1 MKNQGLTVKE
11 VAAKTGLSVHTLRYY
26 EQIGIIHPV
35 ERAGNQH
42 RIYSPKDL
50 EWIAF
55 LVRLRSTGMP
65 VKEMALYAQMV
76 REGDATIT
84 ARRELMEKH
93 RETIRSQIQEL
104 ETHLQLIEKKVE
116 YYRRKEANVAG
127 PAEQDVSEPIS
138 QEKLNAEFSIL

>member
-26 EQIGIIHPV
+26 EQMGIIHPV

-42 RIYSPKDL
+42 RVYSLKDL

-65 VKEMALYAQMV
+65 VREMALYAQMV
-76 REGDATIT
+76 REGDVTLT
-84 ARRELMEKH
+84 ARRQLMEKH
-93 RETIRSQIQEL
+93 RETIRGQIQEL

-116 YYRRKEANVAG
+116 YYRRKEANALE
-127 PAEQDVSEPIS
+127 PSEPIS

>member
-11 VAAKTGLSVHTLRYY
+11 VAEKTGLSVYTLRYY
-26 EQIGIIHPV
+26 EQMGIIHPV

-42 RIYSPKDL
+42 RVYSPKDL

-65 VKEMALYAQMV
+65 VREMALYAQMV
-76 REGDATIT
+76 REGDATLT
-84 ARRELMEKH
+84 ARRQLMEKH

-104 ETHLQLIEKKVE
+104 ENHLQLIEKKVE
-116 YYRRKEANVAG
+116 YYRRKEANALET
-127 PAEQDVSEPIS
+127 AEPIS
-138 QEKLNAEFSIL
+138 QEKLNAELSIL